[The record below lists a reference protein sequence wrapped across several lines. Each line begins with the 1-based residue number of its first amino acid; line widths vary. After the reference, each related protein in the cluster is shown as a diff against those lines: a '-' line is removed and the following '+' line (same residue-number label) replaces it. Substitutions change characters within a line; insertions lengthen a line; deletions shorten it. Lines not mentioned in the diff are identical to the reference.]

1 MKKDYISP
9 IMKVDIAQGDTFV
22 LVLSNAG
29 KVSDLENGVEGDVKE
44 QVGSDDIW
52 GDSEW

>member
-1 MKKDYISP
+1 
-9 IMKVDIAQGDTFV
+9 MKVDIAQGDTFV